1 MRPKVSTPLSAF
13 GAIEGRIETL
23 SKRKGL
29 RFVLYDTVHDRAVA
43 CYLREGQEELMRGG
57 WGRRAIVEGL
67 ITRDAVTG
75 LPASIR
81 QVSHIEFLPET
92 SQGSYRNAR
101 GVIPF
106 GPEDPSPEDLIR
118 RLRDA

>member
-1 MRPKVSTPLSAF
+1 MASDNLTFEIDGEVHLEDLTDSLARFQWLTPLPRKSA
-13 GAIEGRIETL
+13 
-23 SKRKGL
+23 
-29 RFVLYDTVHDRAVA
+29 
-43 CYLREGQEELMRGG
+43 
-57 WGRRAIVEGL
+57 
-67 ITRDAVTG
+67 
-75 LPASIR
+75 R

-118 RLRDA
+118 RLRDS